1 MLNVCSVSTGH
12 LIKFNSAN
20 YALVH
25 RGCLSLSDDKLY
37 IHFKWW
43 LRTKSLASKQFK
55 TVRKWRALADVALN
69 IVCFF
74 KKIPLS
80 HHQTDLLFSSTVII
94 MWNYDTGDVIRTYD
108 YSVTVR
114 KITSKEQ
121 EYIICNI
128 SFCDELPVSKFS
140 HTQVTV
146 ESYSFLLYWSLFMS
160 SLWCYFHCVNSI
172 VLLFRFPV
180 VNCL

>member
-1 MLNVCSVSTGH
+1 
-12 LIKFNSAN
+12 
-20 YALVH
+20 
-25 RGCLSLSDDKLY
+25 
-37 IHFKWW
+37 
-43 LRTKSLASKQFK
+43 
-55 TVRKWRALADVALN
+55 
-69 IVCFF
+69 
-74 KKIPLS
+74 
-80 HHQTDLLFSSTVII
+80 

-160 SLWCYFHCVNSI
+160 SL
-172 VLLFRFPV
+172 
-180 VNCL
+180 